1 MQNAK
6 VRQPSGQHWA
16 RKTWRDWSLVQP
28 LSPPIKKINPQW
40 HVLQVRQ
47 RFERIVALRL
57 RERAIEGYVPLRRI
71 GRKANGTSIE
81 LPLFPGYVFCKYD
94 EVAVSS
100 FLDIP
105 GVRSTVQGDH
115 GINIVPEQQIT
126 DLQRILAAGLGVQA
140 WPFVLQGRTVM
151 VEDGPLSGVTGI
163 LEQRA
168 DKRLLV
174 LPIELIRRSIAVKIE
189 PLSRISF
196 RSGAAFPFGIA
207 HITS

>member
-6 VRQPSGQHWA
+6 DRQPSGQHWA

-81 LPLFPGYVFCKYD
+81 LPLFPGYVFGRYD

-100 FLDIP
+100 FFDIP
-105 GVRSTVQGDH
+105 GVLCMVQGTD
-115 GINIVPEQQIT
+115 GINIIPEQQIT
-126 DLQRILAAGLGVQA
+126 DLRRILASGLDVQA
-140 WPFVLQGRTVM
+140 WPFPLQGGTVM
-151 VEDGPLSGVTGI
+151 AEDGPLSGVTGI
-163 LEQRA
+163 LEQRT
-168 DKRLLV
+168 DKRFLV
-174 LPIELIRRSIAVKIE
+174 LSIQLIRRSIAVKIDR
-189 PLSRISF
+189 LSRTSF
-196 RSGAAFPFGIA
+196 RPGAETINLWTRRPA
-207 HITS
+207 

>member
-1 MQNAK
+1 MRQNLN

-16 RKTWRDWSLVQP
+16 RKTRQESLLRP
-28 LSPPIKKINPQW
+28 LSPPLQKINPQW

-100 FLDIP
+100 FFDIP
-105 GVRSTVQGDH
+105 GVLCMVQGTD
-115 GINIVPEQQIT
+115 GINIIPEQQIT
-126 DLQRILAAGLGVQA
+126 DLGRILASGLDVQA
-140 WPFVLQGRTVM
+140 WPFTLQGGTVM
-151 VEDGPLSGVTGI
+151 AEDGPLSGVTGI

-168 DKRLLV
+168 DKRFLV
-174 LPIELIRRSIAVKIE
+174 LSIQLIRRPIAVKIDH
-189 PLSRISF
+189 LSRTSF
-196 RSGAAFPFGIA
+196 RPGAETINL
-207 HITS
+207 

>member
-1 MQNAK
+1 MRQNLN

-16 RKTWRDWSLVQP
+16 RKTRQESLLRP
-28 LSPPIKKINPQW
+28 LSPPLQKINPQW

-100 FLDIP
+100 FFDIP
-105 GVRSTVQGDH
+105 GVLCMVQGTD
-115 GINIVPEQQIT
+115 GINIIPEQQIT
-126 DLQRILAAGLGVQA
+126 DLRRILASGLDVQA
-140 WPFVLQGRTVM
+140 WPFTLQGGTVM
-151 VEDGPLSGVTGI
+151 AEDGPLSGVTGI
-163 LEQRA
+163 LEQRT
-168 DKRLLV
+168 DKRFLV
-174 LPIELIRRSIAVKIE
+174 LSIQLIRRPIAVKIDH
-189 PLSRISF
+189 LSRTSF
-196 RSGAAFPFGIA
+196 RPGAETINL
-207 HITS
+207 